1 MPRVLVPPER
11 SSLLLLGR
19 PRRRGAARAWGAFE
33 VANSTV
39 ISRSVDRAPTPY
51 SAHQTRGQVS
61 HSGQRVRV
69 QVPPP
74 APYSLHSQVAPCSAR
89 QVRAQ
94 AGQPALL
101 VSELRANEAAPR
113 ARYRARRMLPQVRPA
128 AAAAAE
134 ALTAGGG
141 EERYQPRGATNSQ
154 RIAQYRA
161 WVAMLR
167 AAPGVVLAH
176 EPRISAS
183 TLRVRRHRIRRREGL
198 RLLTLEMPQP
208 AIETANHAGLPQAR
222 GDQPSMVSDPKRVCR
237 PAFRP
242 GAELAHR
249 QCGDHSGTAHQRGCD
264 PPLHQRLAGAGG
276 STIKRQ

>member
-1 MPRVLVPPER
+1 VIRYATGSRPTRAKQHSAPR
-11 SSLLLLGR
+11 STKAAGS
-19 PRRRGAARAWGAFE
+19 GAGVGAFE

-39 ISRSVDRAPTPY
+39 ISRSADRAPPPY

-74 APYSLHSQVAPCSAR
+74 TPYSLHSQVAPDSAR

-94 AGQPALL
+94 AGQPSLL
-101 VSELRANEAAPR
+101 VSELRGNEAAPR

-128 AAAAAE
+128 AAAGAE
-134 ALTAGGG
+134 ASTAGGG

-167 AAPGVVLAH
+167 AAPGVVPAH
-176 EPRISAS
+176 G
-183 TLRVRRHRIRRREGL
+183 RRHRPTAGKTEITWRR
-198 RLLTLEMPQP
+198 LTS
-208 AIETANHAGLPQAR
+208 R
-222 GDQPSMVSDPKRVCR
+222 
-237 PAFRP
+237 
-242 GAELAHR
+242 
-249 QCGDHSGTAHQRGCD
+249 
-264 PPLHQRLAGAGG
+264 
-276 STIKRQ
+276 

>member
-19 PRRRGAARAWGAFE
+19 PRRREAARAWGAFE

-39 ISRSVDRAPTPY
+39 ISRSADRAPTPY

-61 HSGQRVRV
+61 HWGQRVRV

-74 APYSLHSQVAPCSAR
+74 APYSLHSQVAPYSAR

-101 VSELRANEAAPR
+101 VSEFRGNEAAPR
-113 ARYRARRMLPQVRPA
+113 ARYRARRMLPQVRPGA
-128 AAAAAE
+128 AAGAE
-134 ALTAGGG
+134 ALTARGG
-141 EERYQPRGATNSQ
+141 EEPYQPRGAANSQ

-176 EPRISAS
+176 GG
-183 TLRVRRHRIRRREGL
+183 RHR
-198 RLLTLEMPQP
+198 P
-208 AIETANHAGLPQAR
+208 TA
-222 GDQPSMVSDPKRVCR
+222 
-237 PAFRP
+237 
-242 GAELAHR
+242 
-249 QCGDHSGTAHQRGCD
+249 
-264 PPLHQRLAGAGG
+264 
-276 STIKRQ
+276 

>member
-19 PRRRGAARAWGAFE
+19 PRRREAARALGAFE

-39 ISRSVDRAPTPY
+39 ISRSADRAPTPY
-51 SAHQTRGQVS
+51 SAHQTRAQVS

-74 APYSLHSQVAPCSAR
+74 APYSLHSQVAPYSAR

-101 VSELRANEAAPR
+101 VSELRGNEAAPR

-141 EERYQPRGATNSQ
+141 EERYQPPGATNSQ

-167 AAPGVVLAH
+167 AAPGVVPAH
-176 EPRISAS
+176 G
-183 TLRVRRHRIRRREGL
+183 RRHRPTAGKTEIAWRR
-198 RLLTLEMPQP
+198 LTS
-208 AIETANHAGLPQAR
+208 R
-222 GDQPSMVSDPKRVCR
+222 
-237 PAFRP
+237 
-242 GAELAHR
+242 
-249 QCGDHSGTAHQRGCD
+249 
-264 PPLHQRLAGAGG
+264 
-276 STIKRQ
+276 